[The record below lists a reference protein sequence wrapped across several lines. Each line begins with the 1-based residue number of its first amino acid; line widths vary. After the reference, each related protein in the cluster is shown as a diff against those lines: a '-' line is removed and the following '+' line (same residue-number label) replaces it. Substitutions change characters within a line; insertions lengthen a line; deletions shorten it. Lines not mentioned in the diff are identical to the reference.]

1 MSMKTRKLGNSE
13 LTVSIVGLGCNNF
26 GMLDVAA
33 SRRVVDRAI
42 DQAITLF
49 DTADIYGN
57 RGGSERQLGEI
68 LGPRR
73 KDIVLATKF
82 GMKMDD
88 AGTKSG
94 AARTYILQAVE
105 DSLKRLKT
113 DWIDLYQLHQ
123 PDPNTPIEE
132 TLEVLNLL
140 VQQGKVRTIGCSN
153 MSATQ
158 LNAAR
163 AVSTAKGFAAFES
176 AQDEYSLLRRDIE
189 RGVLPA
195 AEKHGM
201 GLLPYFPLASGM
213 LTGKYTR
220 GAAVPGNTRFAVM
233 TGLADRYMT
242 DANWDK
248 VEKLSA
254 FCAAR
259 ERTLLELAFSWLVS
273 HKNVTSV
280 IAGATRPEQ
289 IDQNVRAVGWD
300 LSADELAEIDRITVG

>member
-1 MSMKTRKLGNSE
+1 MKTRKLGNSE

-26 GMLDVAA
+26 GVLDVAA

-163 AVSTAKGFAAFES
+163 AVSTAKGFVAFES
-176 AQDEYSLLRRDIE
+176 AQDEYSLLKRDIE

-195 AEKHGM
+195 VEKHGM

>member
-163 AVSTAKGFAAFES
+163 AVSTAKGFVAFES

>member
-1 MSMKTRKLGNSE
+1 MSMKTRKLGNSA

-195 AEKHGM
+195 VEKHGM

>member
-1 MSMKTRKLGNSE
+1 
-13 LTVSIVGLGCNNF
+13 
-26 GMLDVAA
+26 
-33 SRRVVDRAI
+33 
-42 DQAITLF
+42 
-49 DTADIYGN
+49 
-57 RGGSERQLGEI
+57 
-68 LGPRR
+68 
-73 KDIVLATKF
+73 
-82 GMKMDD
+82 MKMDD

-289 IDQNVRAVGWD
+289 IDQNVRAVGWV